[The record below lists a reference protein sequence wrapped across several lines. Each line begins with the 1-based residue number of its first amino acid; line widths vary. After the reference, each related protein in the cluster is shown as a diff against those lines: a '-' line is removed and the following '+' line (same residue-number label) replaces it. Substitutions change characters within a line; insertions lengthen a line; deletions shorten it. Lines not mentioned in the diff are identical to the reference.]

1 MTLLSQITEDRKQA
15 MRDKNEIKKI
25 ILNYALAQIKNKK
38 IELQK
43 DPEDADI
50 IQIIKKEVKALNE
63 SISFLEKADKAQEL
77 EEEKQKKTILEFY
90 LPQTLSR
97 EKTEEAIKKTIAE
110 LGITDIKTGR
120 WQVMKAL
127 MATYKGEI
135 DGSLVNEI
143 INTL

>member
-1 MTLLSQITEDRKQA
+1 M
-15 MRDKNEIKKI
+15 
-25 ILNYALAQIKNKK
+25 LAQVKYKK

-50 IQIIKKEVKALNE
+50 VQIIKKEIKALNE
-63 SISFLEKADKAQEL
+63 SIGFLEKANKVQEL

-90 LPQTLSR
+90 LPQTMSR
-97 EKTEEAIKKTIAE
+97 EQTEEVIKKTIAE

-120 WQVMKAL
+120 WQVMKSL

>member
-120 WQVMKAL
+120 
-127 MATYKGEI
+127 
-135 DGSLVNEI
+135 
-143 INTL
+143 

>member
-15 MRDKNEIKKI
+15 MRDKNEIKKT

-43 DPEDADI
+43 DTEDADI

-63 SISFLEKADKAQEL
+63 SIGFLEKAEKSQEL
-77 EEEKQKKTILEFY
+77 EEEKQKKIILEFY

-127 MATYKGEI
+127 MATYKWEI